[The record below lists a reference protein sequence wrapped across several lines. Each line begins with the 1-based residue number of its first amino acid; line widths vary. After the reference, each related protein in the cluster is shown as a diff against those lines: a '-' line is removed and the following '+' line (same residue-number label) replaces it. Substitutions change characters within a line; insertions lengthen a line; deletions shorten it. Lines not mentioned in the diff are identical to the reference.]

1 MSYKYKKNNKENGE
15 IKMAETTKAFV
26 KKIKGTSQELGEL
39 LQANKFEEAFDVAN
53 KLNNLLKSEEI
64 DNLTGKELKETNIE
78 GIKEQLKKY
87 WWANGEMRK
96 YQGLLRKYGQM
107 FSDYA
112 N

>member
-1 MSYKYKKNNKENGE
+1 M
-15 IKMAETTKAFV
+15 
-26 KKIKGTSQELGEL
+26 
-39 LQANKFEEAFDVAN
+39 
-53 KLNNLLKSEEI
+53 KSEEI
-64 DNLTGKELKETNIE
+64 DNLTGKELKETSIE

-96 YQGLLRKYGQM
+96 YQGVLRKRGQM